1 MLHFHITDCNINK
14 KTLTAKQKEMLMAG
28 DVAVVEVVDELN

>member
-1 MLHFHITDCNINK
+1 MLHFHTTYCNINK
-14 KTLTAKQKEMLMAG
+14 KTLTSKQKEMLMAG